1 MKRIISVLLAALT
14 LLLMAACGQQASGSE
29 AQSVVEPK
37 ASQMKS
43 ICELATMECY
53 YHNVAKYKEENAE
66 GVLWW
71 KKDKVFWIEY
81 SGVVKIG
88 IDASLVNIVI
98 DADSVSITLPEAT
111 VLSCRVDSSSLNQD
125 SYIVAKDSAAITA
138 EDEVYSFSEAQKQL
152 EDCASND
159 RALLAEAQQR
169 AQELL
174 EDYIT
179 NIGNAVGKEYTIH
192 WVYLNN
198 STSPAVPMPAAS
210 AVPETTAG

>member
-1 MKRIISVLLAALT
+1 MKRILSLLLAALA
-14 LLLMAACGQQASGSE
+14 LLSMAACGQQAAE
-29 AQSVVEPK
+29 PKAQSVVEPK

-66 GVLWW
+66 GILWW

-98 DADSVSITLPEAT
+98 DANTISISLPEAT
-111 VLSCRVDSSSLNQD
+111 VLSCRVDSSSLTQD
-125 SYIVAKDSAAITA
+125 SYIVAKDSASISA
-138 EDEVYSFSEAQKQL
+138 EDEVYAFSEAQRQL
-152 EDCASND
+152 ENCAAND
-159 RALLAEAQQR
+159 RALLAEALQKVQ
-169 AQELL
+169 ALL

-192 WVYLNN
+192 WVYMN
-198 STSPAVPMPAAS
+198 SSDSLTSPTPVTSAIPEAS
-210 AVPETTAG
+210 T

>member
-111 VLSCRVDSSSLNQD
+111 VLSCRVDSSSLTKTPILLQKTLPP
-125 SYIVAKDSAAITA
+125 SPLRMKYIHSARRRNSWKTA
-138 EDEVYSFSEAQKQL
+138 PPTIAHFSPKRSRERRSCLKTIL
-152 EDCASND
+152 PTSGMPSVK
-159 RALLAEAQQR
+159 
-169 AQELL
+169 
-174 EDYIT
+174 
-179 NIGNAVGKEYTIH
+179 NIQYTGFI
-192 WVYLNN
+192 
-198 STSPAVPMPAAS
+198 
-210 AVPETTAG
+210 

>member
-1 MKRIISVLLAALT
+1 MNSLPWNAI
-14 LLLMAACGQQASGSE
+14 
-29 AQSVVEPK
+29 
-37 ASQMKS
+37 
-43 ICELATMECY
+43 CY

-152 EDCASND
+152 EDCAAND

-198 STSPAVPMPAAS
+198 NTSPAVPMPAAS

>member
-1 MKRIISVLLAALT
+1 
-14 LLLMAACGQQASGSE
+14 
-29 AQSVVEPK
+29 
-37 ASQMKS
+37 
-43 ICELATMECY
+43 MECY

-152 EDCASND
+152 EDCAAND

-198 STSPAVPMPAAS
+198 STSPAVPTPAAS

>member
-53 YHNVAKYKEENAE
+53 YHNVAKY
-66 GVLWW
+66 
-71 KKDKVFWIEY
+71 KDKVFWIEY

-152 EDCASND
+152 EDCAAND

-198 STSPAVPMPAAS
+198 SASPAVPTPAAS